1 MIPFNVG
8 LTGGIGSGKST
19 VAALFENWG
28 VTVIDADTIAHTI
41 SAPGEPGYQVI
52 TELFGADILQPNG
65 QINRTKLREAV
76 FTDPTKKQQ
85 LESSLHPMIRQAMYT
100 QADASQSPYTILSI
114 PLLTET
120 QQLDRIDRILV
131 VDCPET
137 LQVARAMQRD
147 QQSEEQVKRIMA
159 SQNDR
164 KTRLEYADDVILN
177 DGDLEA
183 LSNEVDALHALYLQL
198 AAR

>member
-1 MIPFNVG
+1 
-8 LTGGIGSGKST
+8 
-19 VAALFENWG
+19 
-28 VTVIDADTIAHTI
+28 
-41 SAPGEPGYQVI
+41 
-52 TELFGADILQPNG
+52 
-65 QINRTKLREAV
+65 
-76 FTDPTKKQQ
+76 
-85 LESSLHPMIRQAMYT
+85 
-100 QADASQSPYTILSI
+100 
-114 PLLTET
+114 
-120 QQLDRIDRILV
+120 
-131 VDCPET
+131 
-137 LQVARAMQRD
+137 MQRD